1 MIGVCLFLCILLIVC
16 MYVSMCMWATCFFE
30 QELEELKAEV
40 DFLISSVEK
49 GQHNLSLT
57 QDRVLQLETEV
68 SGVHYSPIYIHVLH
82 TYMLVGGG
90 GE

>member
-1 MIGVCLFLCILLIVC
+1 MYVC

-68 SGVHYSPIYIHVLH
+68 SGVHYSYTYIYYIHTCL
-82 TYMLVGGG
+82 
-90 GE
+90 